1 MAWKKAQITKRE
13 LCFVENTLTF
23 LPQQMLDIYDFYQC
37 TNDWFVAMNRVPQN
51 PVRKII
57 IYSVNYS

>member
-23 LPQQMLDIYDFYQC
+23 LPPQMLDIYDF
-37 TNDWFVAMNRVPQN
+37 FVHQWLVCRNE
-51 PVRKII
+51 
-57 IYSVNYS
+57 